1 LTLISK
7 NMGNFS
13 HSDSSVFGEP
23 SSVFLRI
30 PFGEEFLIVYLC
42 QCRKGKLSEFFA
54 KLLDSSGYELYLQPA
69 LAFPEAQDNFADPSS
84 VESIITSSLRLSVT
98 KLRLFDTQ
106 NKPKN
111 LVTLTETFLSTDI
124 FSADSSVSYLNST
137 QKLLLFT
144 PRDDRTKSNTYLYN
158 LPTSSFKTIDSL
170 NLNSLLLPASQ
181 VAKFTKSSDYY
192 IKPFSHKDLI
202 KLDEDNEYTRSLSY
216 GLINLIIQIS
226 LISCENTISSRN
238 SILESQ
244 KNQLELST
252 QLTGDYVA
260 SLDFDDKVRP
270 SISYPNVF
278 RSIDA
283 ITRKTTVAS
292 HIYYDAD
299 LNSCTNEY
307 EALLKVLD
315 VSGIP
320 YRESKSPSKISDSRS
335 YLFIS
340 QSGNVFSY
348 VRFKNGYNI
357 KDSSS
362 TLFLRDNS
370 PHPMGSIITINEIAP
385 ELISSWS
392 ILRLISVDSLWP
404 FTLIILTSVLLAGA
418 TLVPAIMVQQL
429 ISVYIPFGDYKSLS
443 SFGLLSI
450 GLLSLI
456 LLIQYAQARY
466 IVRFEILSDNVLQTL
481 SIDRLLRIQ
490 PGFIDRFSVGSLQ
503 SRVLGVSQLRQT
515 ITSNLSPIITAIL
528 AVIFNLG
535 YLFYYSWQLACIV
548 AISGMVL
555 ATSTAIASFSRLGYF
570 KSLTEIDGLLV
581 AETNDVVTGVAD
593 IRANKSS
600 MGFVLK
606 FSKIVRPLIVAVFNA
621 TRLNNRVDT
630 LSSNTLSITYVFL
643 LPAAYW
649 LAFNGGDAI
658 TVASIIAFLT
668 CTQTFL
674 SNFSSAIDKFVT
686 AYVKV
691 QTYWDRAIEVFNL
704 PVEPNNLITTPSVFD
719 GTITVSG
726 LTLGTTQ
733 SESDSNCYF
742 KDLSFSLDSGSSLL
756 LHGPS
761 GCGKSTILQVLSSVR
776 TGFKGKVL
784 ISQTD
789 LNEMSSRIYRN
800 HLAYVPQQL
809 LFQQGTILHNLSPL
823 SVPDD
828 SVLAALLKMF
838 GLSEFV
844 ESLPMHLGTVVTPQA
859 QFLPDEIKKKIYLA
873 RASLKRANYVFV
885 DDAFT
890 GMNTD
895 DIRTILNY
903 FKSEGVTLVAT
914 SQDPGLSELF
924 GQSISII

>member
-1 LTLISK
+1 MDNPSRTNSI
-7 NMGNFS
+7 
-13 HSDSSVFGEP
+13 VIEQP
-23 SSVFLRI
+23 SSIFLKI
-30 PFGEEFLIVYLC
+30 PFGEDCLIVYLC

-54 KLLDSSGYELYLQPA
+54 TLLKASGYELYLQPA

-84 VESIITSSLRLSVT
+84 IQSIITSSLRLSIT
-98 KLRLFDTQ
+98 RLSLFDSQ

-111 LVTLTETFLSTDI
+111 LISLTETFLTANN
-124 FSADSSVSYLNST
+124 FSADPSLSYLNST
-137 QKLLLFT
+137 QKLFLVT
-144 PRDDRTKSNTYLYN
+144 PRDDKTKSNAYLYN
-158 LPTSSFKTIDSL
+158 LPSSSFNTIDTL

-181 VAKFTKSSDYY
+181 VAKFSKFSDYY
-192 IKPFSHKDLI
+192 IWPLSHKDLVEVNEENAYI
-202 KLDEDNEYTRSLSY
+202 KSISY

-226 LISCENTISSRN
+226 LISCENRILSRN

-244 KNQLELST
+244 KSQLELST

-260 SLDFDDKVRP
+260 SLDFDDKVRQ

-292 HIYYDAD
+292 HIYYDVD
-299 LNSCTNEY
+299 LNSCINEY

-335 YLFIS
+335 YLFIT
-340 QSGNVFSY
+340 QSGNVYSY
-348 VRFKNGYNI
+348 IRSKNGYNV
-357 KDSSS
+357 KDSSN

-370 PHPMGSIITINEIAP
+370 PHPIGSIITLNEIAP
-385 ELISSWS
+385 DLINSWS
-392 ILRLISVDSLWP
+392 ILRLVSVDSLWP

-418 TLVPAIMVQQL
+418 TLIPAIMVQQL

-490 PGFIDRFSVGSLQ
+490 PSFIDRFSVGSLQ

-548 AISGMVL
+548 ATSGMVL

-570 KSLTEIDGLLV
+570 KNLTEIDGLLV

-600 MGFVLK
+600 MEFVLR

-621 TRLNNRVDT
+621 TRLNNRVDI
-630 LSSNTLSITYVFL
+630 LSSNTLSITYIFL

-658 TVASIIAFLT
+658 SVASIIAFLT

-704 PVEPNNLITTPSVFD
+704 PVEPNNLKTTPSVFD
-719 GTITVSG
+719 GTINVLG
-726 LTLGTTQ
+726 LTLEAQ
-733 SESDSNCYF
+733 KSDSKDSSYF
-742 KDLSFSLDSGSSLL
+742 KNLSFSLDSGSNLL

-761 GCGKSTILQVLSSVR
+761 GCGKSTVLQVLSSVR
-776 TGFKGKVL
+776 TGFNGKVL
-784 ISQTD
+784 ISQTN
-789 LNEMSSRIYRN
+789 LVEISSRIYRS

-828 SVLAALLKMF
+828 SVLESLLKIF

-844 ESLPMHLGTVVTPQA
+844 DSLPMHLGTVVTPQA

-890 GMNTD
+890 GMNAD

-914 SQDPGLSELF
+914 SQDKCLSDLF